1 MSKSDKTGVVIHMLK
16 GNEITITLRTSH
28 VTKLM
33 TIKKH
38 LIGELYLT
46 LQNCHSKKMQEEI
59 QKKLMYV
66 EGLNI
71 TQLAILWFNSSLSND
86 ENIRYLKRTI
96 DLHTLLNNISTRE
109 LEE

>member
-1 MSKSDKTGVVIHMLK
+1 MLK
-16 GNEITITLRTSH
+16 GNDITITLRKSH

-46 LQNCHSKKMQEEI
+46 LQDYHSEKMIEEI
-59 QKKLMYV
+59 QKKLMYI

-71 TQLAILWFNSSLSND
+71 SQIAMLWFTSSLSND

-96 DLHTLLNNISTRE
+96 DLHTLLNNIST
-109 LEE
+109 